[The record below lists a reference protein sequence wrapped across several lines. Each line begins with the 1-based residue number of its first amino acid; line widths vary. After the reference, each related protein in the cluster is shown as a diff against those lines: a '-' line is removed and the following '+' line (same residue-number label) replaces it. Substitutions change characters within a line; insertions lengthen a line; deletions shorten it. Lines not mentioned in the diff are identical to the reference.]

1 VRRDTRATSYRCA
14 WGSTVMSLDSHEV
27 LASELPECEAG
38 ASPEANRLIETA
50 LTVTFAAAAVLFISF
65 LVVATGLV

>member
-1 VRRDTRATSYRCA
+1 
-14 WGSTVMSLDSHEV
+14 MSLDSHEV
-27 LASELPECEAG
+27 LASELPESEAG
-38 ASPEANRLIETA
+38 DLPEANRLIETA